1 MRIFYLIAIKS
12 NCYLLFTNKWFER
25 EKVLD
30 MIIQPTLKDRAR
42 DMLEFDGKVI
52 YRAYSKNPYV
62 IYVECTI

>member
-1 MRIFYLIAIKS
+1 
-12 NCYLLFTNKWFER
+12 
-25 EKVLD
+25 

-62 IYVECTI
+62 IHVECTI